1 MLLKSVKISADSL
14 ENLYLFVGEEAYK
27 KRNYKEKL
35 RSAAGTGMSINY
47 SHFEGKDIDI
57 AELYDSVVTLP
68 FFAAKRIVT
77 VENSGFFASG
87 KKQGTG
93 GSEDEKKDTKLLDKL
108 FADLP
113 VTTCLAFFET
123 NAAKNK
129 KIYKEILNRG
139 VVCECDTDT
148 PEQVAAWLAKGFS
161 QAGKKIRK
169 STAMLLID
177 RAGTDYDRL
186 HSEYEK
192 IVAYVGDS
200 DVITDEDI
208 IAVTS
213 EDTEGKI
220 FDMLG
225 AMSLGNKREVCER
238 YYELLENKEP
248 PLKIL
253 AMIRSQV
260 RTLLQVK
267 EFTSEGLSEYE
278 TADKMGIQKFRVQR
292 SRRYVANVSK
302 NDLEKMLDEI
312 SDTDKRIKTGD
323 ITDQLGVET
332 LLLSLTDMQDPYRK
346 NSCYI
351 SWGGER

>member
-1 MLLKSVKISADSL
+1 MLQKSVRISADSL

-47 SHFEGKDIDI
+47 SHFEGKDIDM

-68 FFAAKRIVT
+68 FFAAKRIVI
-77 VENSGFFASG
+77 VENSGLFESG
-87 KKQGTG
+87 KKKDADRP
-93 GSEDEKKDTKLLDKL
+93 EDGKKGVKLIDKL
-108 FADLP
+108 FTDLP
-113 VTTCLAFFET
+113 ETTCLAFFET

-129 KIYKEILNRG
+129 KIYKEVLNRG
-139 VVCECDTDT
+139 IVCECDPDT

-161 QAGKKIRK
+161 QAGKKIKK

-192 IVAYVGDS
+192 IVAYAGDS
-200 DVITDEDI
+200 EVITDEDVL
-208 IAVTS
+208 AVTS

-225 AMSLGNKREVCER
+225 AMSLGNKKEVCER

-267 EFTSEGLSEYE
+267 EFMSEGLSEYE
-278 TADKMGIQKFRVQR
+278 TAEKMGIQRFRVQR
-292 SRRYVANVSK
+292 SRRYVMNVGK
-302 NDLEKMLDEI
+302 KDLEGMLDEI

-332 LLLSLTDMQDPYRK
+332 LLLSLSGRG
-346 NSCYI
+346 SAAHH
-351 SWGGER
+351 G